1 MVIMNI
7 TEIIKGASYSW
18 TEALSDYLP
27 SDGWD
32 LAFYF
37 RGVGDGFNV
46 SATVENNIF
55 QLNISADDTATL
67 TVGNYSWQGFVSKDD
82 ENICIAQ
89 GKILVKTG
97 FVGLEITDQ
106 IDNRS
111 AIKIAL
117 DAIDALLANKAT
129 LDQQRY
135 VIGNRQLD
143 RIPIPDLLNLRKEYQ
158 KLYNQELRAEAAKNG
173 KFKVFTPYYAR
184 FKRPE

>member
-1 MVIMNI
+1 MNF
-7 TEIIKGASYSW
+7 TEIIQGATYNW
-18 TEALSDYLP
+18 EVKLADYLP
-27 SDGWD
+27 SDGWS
-32 LAFYF
+32 LKYYL
-37 RGVGDGFNV
+37 RGVGTGLDITATDEDDVFQVEINATQ
-46 SATVENNIF
+46 SAALTMGSYAWQSFAEK
-55 QLNISADDTATL
+55 SADKIFIAGGNLKIKEGFSTINAAT
-67 TVGNYSWQGFVSKDD
+67 TF
-82 ENICIAQ
+82 
-89 GKILVKTG
+89 
-97 FVGLEITDQ
+97 
-106 IDNRS
+106 DNRS

>member
-1 MVIMNI
+1 MNF
-7 TEIIKGASYSW
+7 TEIIQGATYNW
-18 TEALSDYLP
+18 EVKLADYLP
-27 SDGWD
+27 SDGWS
-32 LAFYF
+32 LKYYL
-37 RGVGDGFNV
+37 RGVGTGLDIT
-46 SATVENNIF
+46 ATDEDDVFQVEINAT
-55 QLNISADDTATL
+55 QSATL
-67 TVGNYSWQGFVSKDD
+67 TVGNYSWQGFVAKDD

-158 KLYNQELRAEAAKNG
+158 KLYNQEVRAEAAKNG